1 MVMDRTLETG
11 ATTVLN
17 LPAPTGAVE
26 LEAKK
31 RSPWTWPLIAL
42 IGVLV
47 LVLAGAVY
55 ALVSGGTP
63 APAPASSSSNSTPAN
78 TPNTTPART
87 PTQSATP
94 TTAAIVEGDYIGK
107 PFDQVSASLTTL
119 GMNVNRV
126 DGTAALDPATVG
138 FVYGIKPSGPS
149 VAKGTTIAVKV
160 YGPVPVVAAPG
171 SAPLLDG
178 TTTTTA
184 KPGDVVVVT
193 WPAYA
198 DCPSGSAVSGYS
210 IFFDGASVGTVAGG
224 VTTFNLT
231 VPGPVGMDHPVT
243 YQVGCGPLQSGLS
256 PAATLTV
263 TLTGL

>member
-1 MVMDRTLETG
+1 
-11 ATTVLN
+11 
-17 LPAPTGAVE
+17 
-26 LEAKK
+26 
-31 RSPWTWPLIAL
+31 
-42 IGVLV
+42 V

-63 APAPASSSSNSTPAN
+63 APAPATSSANSTPAN
-78 TPNTTPART
+78 TPSNSPSKTASSTP
-87 PTQSATP
+87 TP

-107 PFDQVSASLTTL
+107 PFEEVSAALTTL

-138 FVYGIKPSGPS
+138 FVYGITPSGPT

-160 YGPVPVVAAPG
+160 YGPVPVVTAPG

-178 TTTTTA
+178 STTTTA
-184 KPGDVVVVT
+184 KPGDIVVVT

-210 IFFDGASVGTVAGG
+210 IFVGSASVGTVAGSA
-224 VTTFNLT
+224 TTYNLT
-231 VPGPVGMDHPVT
+231 VPGPVGMDLPVT
-243 YQVGCGPLQSGLS
+243 YQVGCGPLQSSMS